1 MPITINDFQTT
12 CYDVALAN
20 GVTVSEQLHGKN
32 DVHHVVKN
40 GSTFRTRAITSPYP
54 GLRRIEISAGK
65 DTVFL
70 PYYQDEI
77 ASVRLTDAGPD
88 FFITA
93 NMSGCALFIGREK
106 ATGELVVFHANS
118 QIGSDKAT
126 MEENAPSYQSKKA
139 LAAIDKLVTTAKAEY
154 ANLRFVCSLTKP
166 TYLANVD
173 KLADTGGDFL
183 GGTTIAGWRTGT
195 TWEFWYQNWGQV
207 NGTGGV
213 RLLKAKKFFEDD

>member
-1 MPITINDFQTT
+1 MPITINDFQNT

-20 GVTVSEQLHGKN
+20 GVQVSEQLYGTN
-32 DVHHVVKN
+32 NEHHFVKN
-40 GSTFRTRAITSPYP
+40 GSTFRSHVVASPYP
-54 GLRRIEISAGK
+54 GLRRIEIIAGN

-70 PYYQDEI
+70 PYYQDQI
-77 ASVRLTDAGPD
+77 ASVRLTNAGPD

-93 NMSGCALFIGREK
+93 NMSGCALFIGRESP
-106 ATGELVVFHANS
+106 TNHLVVFHANS

-126 MEENAPSYQSKKA
+126 MDAHAPSHQSMQA
-139 LAAIDKLVTTAKAEY
+139 LGAIDTLVATAKPNFPAMR
-154 ANLRFVCSLTKP
+154 LVCSLTKP

-173 KLADTGGDFL
+173 QLTNSGGNFL

-213 RLLKAKKFFEDD
+213 RLLKARKFYEGP